1 LVALRDTLALH
12 TIAPN
17 ECWCC
22 VWDGYGQ
29 LHGGSAVATLSSTN
43 DGRQMAFGQAPPIA
57 PRTVLEG
64 PRVSAPGRDYF
75 LLWGHMAQLAD
86 LFESLGSQSPNI
98 WWPND
103 RAWCVATEID
113 FAWTYVGGSAAA
125 IRAVL
130 ADPRLEALPAKL
142 TDRFTHDSDVLNA
155 ASHPE

>member
-1 LVALRDTLALH
+1 
-12 TIAPN
+12 
-17 ECWCC
+17 
-22 VWDGYGQ
+22 
-29 LHGGSAVATLSSTN
+29 
-43 DGRQMAFGQAPPIA
+43 MAFGQAPPIA

-75 LLWGHMAQLAD
+75 LLWGHMAELAD

-142 TDRFTHDSDVLNA
+142 TDRFTHDSDVLSA